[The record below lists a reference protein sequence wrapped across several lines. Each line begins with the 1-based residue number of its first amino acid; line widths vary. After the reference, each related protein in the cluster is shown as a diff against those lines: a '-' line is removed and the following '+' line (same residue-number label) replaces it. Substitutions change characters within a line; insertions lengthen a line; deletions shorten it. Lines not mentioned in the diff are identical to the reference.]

1 VPLSHPNASLSNNE
15 IDRYDIERIERQQRQ
30 IRGCGMTRIPIDRAA
45 VIMRRF
51 GPSGEQFLHELP
63 DRLAQRAER
72 WQLVLGSPYPVGI
85 GGYLVQ
91 AERPDGS
98 AAVLKLSPTGAG
110 QARANKLEILMLRRY
125 AGQGTVLL
133 LDDDLGAG
141 ALLME
146 RCIPGTTLDTLPDEE
161 MVRRGCRLAHMLH
174 TEPTSEDLEL
184 IPVALDSVTEGT
196 RPFSVVMAELGESL
210 SPNARRAVKDSHEEL
225 VADRSQLVVCH
236 GDLNPGNVLAA
247 QRLPWLAIDPLPR
260 VADPAYDAASLVWAR
275 RPWLLAQPDARAVLA
290 HRIHVAAGELLVDPE
305 RIRAW
310 TLVRLVGVLAERH
323 TWGGFDESLLIR
335 MAELLTSL

>member
-1 VPLSHPNASLSNNE
+1 
-15 IDRYDIERIERQQRQ
+15 
-30 IRGCGMTRIPIDRAA
+30 MTRIPIDRAE
-45 VIMRRF
+45 VIIRRF

-63 DRLAQRAER
+63 DRLAKRAEQ
-72 WQLVLGSPYPVGI
+72 WHLVLGPPYPVGI

-98 AAVLKLSPTGAG
+98 AAVLKLSPTGSE
-110 QARANKLEILMLRRY
+110 QARANQLEVLMLRRY
-125 AGQGTVLL
+125 AEQGAVLL
-133 LDDDLGAG
+133 LDADVGAG

-161 MVRRGCRLAHMLH
+161 MVRIGCRLASMLH

-184 IPVALDSVTEGT
+184 IPVALDSVTDGS
-196 RPFSVVMAELGESL
+196 RRFSPVMAELGKSL
-210 SPNARRAVKDSHEEL
+210 SPDAWRVVKESHEEL
-225 VADRSQLVVCH
+225 VADRSHLVVCH
-236 GDLNPGNVLAA
+236 GDLNPGNVLSA

-275 RPWLLAQPDARAVLA
+275 RSWLLAQADAHVVLA
-290 HRIHVAAGELLVDPE
+290 HRIDVAAEELLVDPG
-305 RIRAW
+305 RVRAW
-310 TLVRLVGVLAERH
+310 TLVRLVGTLAERR

-335 MAELLTSL
+335 MAELLTRL

>member
-1 VPLSHPNASLSNNE
+1 
-15 IDRYDIERIERQQRQ
+15 
-30 IRGCGMTRIPIDRAA
+30 MTLVSFDRAE

-51 GPSGEQFLHELP
+51 GPSGEQFLRELP
-63 DRLAQRAER
+63 DRLAQQAEL
-72 WQLVLGSPYPVGI
+72 WHLVLGPPYPVGI

-91 AERPDGS
+91 AECSDGS

-110 QARANKLEILMLRRY
+110 QARANQLEMLMLRRWS
-125 AGQGTVLL
+125 GQGAVLL
-133 LDDDLGAG
+133 LDADLAAG

-161 MVRRGCRLAHMLH
+161 MVRIGCRLASMLH

-184 IPVALDSVTEGT
+184 IPVALDSVADGT
-196 RPFSVVMAELGESL
+196 RRFSAVMAELGESL
-210 SPNARRAVKDSHEEL
+210 SPDVWRVVKESHEYL
-225 VADRSQLVVCH
+225 VADRSHLVVCH

-275 RPWLLAQPDARAVLA
+275 RPWLLAQPDAQAVLA
-290 HRIHVAAGELLVDPE
+290 HRLDVAAGELLVDPE

-310 TLVRLVGVLAERH
+310 TLVRLVGVLADRH
-323 TWGGFDESLLIR
+323 TWGGFDGSVLIR
-335 MAELLTSL
+335 VAELLMSL